1 MDVSFRGKADIAR
14 TCHNV
19 RLASIRSMR
28 ERRKRG
34 RAKVGDAF
42 DVLWAR
48 VVKPNECITS
58 CSVKRFF
65 ELDPSQNFYKILTLT
80 RRQEFA

>member
-1 MDVSFRGKADIAR
+1 MTIQTAR
-14 TCHNV
+14 
-19 RLASIRSMR
+19 IR
-28 ERRKRG
+28 
-34 RAKVGDAF
+34 VGDAF

-65 ELDPSQNFYKILTLT
+65 ELAPSQNFYKILTLT
-80 RRQEFA
+80 RRQDLRSSAKTGTKLAITGASEFKAVA